1 MSFSGYRPKFIR
13 SAVSRRSRRKHDH
26 DCLNIP
32 GSLQGRDIIPKNS
45 IILDPDIPIISIQKY
60 DDFQKIIGTIFKQ
73 EQDGNIIISSLRVDS
88 EYVTDDEFKYL
99 SKNVNLSE
107 EDLSNDDLNNIA
119 LNRIKNAFEKNTG
132 KNTGNPSNFIY
143 IGYDNLYGIYN
154 LEYKDEKEDKQREFV
169 IKRYDS
175 SEDMCSKLSEP
186 IENLEMYIVN
196 IDKYTFQDGEIK
208 VDPSD
213 ETDDIHIGTKYKYK
227 EQNIN
232 GITSCAFEQNFPTQ
246 YEMIRIIDIRKEK
259 SDDTS
264 GDTCQDKIDTKSPFE
279 FTIYQGTNG
288 ITHKIIN
295 DTQRTLKIFLE
306 QEQDEG
312 EHKDEDEDEDE
323 CEDEGEGDNRRYIQ
337 IQPNYHATLFYS
349 KGWRI

>member
-13 SAVSRRSRRKHDH
+13 TTASRRSRRKHDH

-60 DDFQKIIGTIFKQ
+60 NNSQKIIGTIFKQ
-73 EQDGNIIISSLRVDS
+73 EQDDKDTIIISSLRIEHSD
-88 EYVTDDEFKYL
+88 VTQDELNSL
-99 SKNVNLSE
+99 SKESTQ
-107 EDLSNDDLNNIA
+107 DLTKDELANIT
-119 LNRIKNAFEKNTG
+119 LNRIKNGFKDIKPED
-132 KNTGNPSNFIY
+132 PSNFIY

-154 LEYKDEKEDKQREFV
+154 LTYQDEQNEFV

-213 ETDDIHIGTKYKYK
+213 ETGDVHIGTKYKYI
-227 EQNIN
+227 EQDIK
-232 GITSCAFEQNFPTQ
+232 GITPPLFEEDFPTQ
-246 YEMIRIIDIRKEK
+246 YEMIRIIDTNIE
-259 SDDTS
+259 DN
-264 GDTCQDKIDTKSPFE
+264 SPFE
-279 FTIYQGTNG
+279 FTIYQGKNG

-295 DTQRTLKIFLE
+295 DSNRTLKIFL
-306 QEQDEG
+306 
-312 EHKDEDEDEDE
+312 DEDEDED
-323 CEDEGEGDNRRYIQ
+323 DSRRYIQ
-337 IQPNYHATLFYS
+337 IQPNYHSTLFYS
-349 KGWRI
+349 EKWRI

>member
-99 SKNVNLSE
+99 SKNSK
-107 EDLSNDDLNNIA
+107 EDLEKDDLNNIA
-119 LNRIKNAFEKNTG
+119 LNRIKKKFENIKPQD
-132 KNTGNPSNFIY
+132 PSNFIY
-143 IGYDNLYGIYN
+143 IGNDNLYGIYN
-154 LEYKDEKEDKQREFV
+154 LTYQNEQKEFV

-213 ETDDIHIGTKYKYK
+213 ETDDVHIGTKYKYK

-232 GITSCAFEQNFPTQ
+232 GITSCTFEEYFPTQ
-246 YEMIRIIDIRKEK
+246 YEMIRIIDIRKDE
-259 SDDTS
+259 SQETS
-264 GDTCQDKIDTKSPFE
+264 QETSQKTSQETSNSTELFE
-279 FTIYQGTNG
+279 FTIYEGKNG

-306 QEQDEG
+306 QEQQQEQ
-312 EHKDEDEDEDE
+312 EQDEDEDKCKDE
-323 CEDEGEGDNRRYIQ
+323 GEGEGDNRRYIQ

-349 KGWRI
+349 DRWRI